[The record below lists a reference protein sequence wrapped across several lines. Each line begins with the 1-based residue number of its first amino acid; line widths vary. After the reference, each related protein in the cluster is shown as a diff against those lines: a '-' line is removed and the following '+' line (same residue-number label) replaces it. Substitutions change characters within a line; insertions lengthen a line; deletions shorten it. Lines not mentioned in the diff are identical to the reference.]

1 MTLPRRA
8 AAQKK
13 HFGKRENLQVPG
25 NRMVTESQNL
35 DVYTLKT
42 IIQRCKS
49 GCKQIYEGDIIEQ
62 KDTNVQNV
70 GINRLID
77 VFKGHKSFGCVKLKN
92 NYRSELSELADLM

>member
-1 MTLPRRA
+1 MLEIIPTANIRGWECP
-8 AAQKK
+8 
-13 HFGKRENLQVPG
+13 ENSILLS
-25 NRMVTESQNL
+25 TESQNL

-49 GCKQIYEGDIIEQ
+49 GCKQIYEGDVIEQ
-62 KDTNVQNV
+62 KDTNVQNI
-70 GINRLID
+70 GMNRLIE